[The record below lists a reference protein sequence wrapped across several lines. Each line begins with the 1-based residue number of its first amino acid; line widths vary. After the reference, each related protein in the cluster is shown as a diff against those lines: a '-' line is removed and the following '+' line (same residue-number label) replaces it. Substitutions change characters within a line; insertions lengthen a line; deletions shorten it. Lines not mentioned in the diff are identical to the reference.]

1 MNDTLIEPGNET
13 VIGDAGVDQQRQRDG
28 GFPEHATVTIADND
42 TTTVSIGATD
52 AAASETPTNPGQFT
66 VSLGAAA
73 EYDVQVS
80 YTVGGTAAGTTDYT
94 ALAGTV
100 TILATQTTAT
110 IDVSGIVNDTLIE
123 RAMRR

>member
-1 MNDTLIEPGNET
+1 M
-13 VIGDAGVDQQRQRDG
+13 
-28 GFPEHATVTIADND
+28 
-42 TTTVSIGATD
+42 
-52 AAASETPTNPGQFT
+52 
-66 VSLGAAA
+66 
-73 EYDVQVS
+73 QVS

-123 RAMRR
+123 GQ